1 VEAEVPLPLGGWEV
15 VVESSCA
22 FCKFLTSASNLS
34 SPPEIFALH
43 PIPNSQPDP
52 EVAEAF
58 VFLFP
63 FAFALVFELE
73 LDAD

>member
-1 VEAEVPLPLGGWEV
+1 VEAEVPLPLGGWEA

-34 SPPEIFALH
+34 SPPETIRS
-43 PIPNSQPDP
+43 PPNPKLAELKPDP
-52 EVAEAF
+52 EAF

-63 FAFALVFELE
+63 FAFSLVFELE